1 LLFLRYLSTEA
12 ENDRM
17 GIFQNSV
24 VRYMQPPEHFENT
37 TATVEEQMDLY
48 AEQVKQL
55 YNNAL
60 VGLIAT
66 AINSL
71 VLAVIERDVTSRT
84 ALVVWVGLLVVI
96 SLVRYNDIR
105 TFGRRLPEASE
116 AKLWGKRFIVGLGLS
131 GMAWG
136 SSAFFLFPIESL
148 AHQTFLA
155 FVIGGMVAGAAA
167 AFSSIMKA
175 FLVFSVP
182 ALSPIIVR
190 FALLGDEFHLAM
202 GGMVLLYGVM
212 MFFIAKQ
219 INIVRITSVKL
230 RFENSGLVSYL
241 TAEKEKSDTL
251 NRELLLE
258 IRERARI
265 EEELRKSEG
274 HLRYL
279 SAELINAHEKERKL
293 VAQEIHDSIGGS
305 LASAKARVDNT
316 ISQVRQTNPET
327 TTTLESISRIL
338 QAAIDEARRVQVALR
353 PSMLDDLGILATIN
367 WFCREFESAYF
378 EIHIQKEIDI
388 KEEEVPDS
396 LKIVIYRV
404 LQEAMNNIG
413 KHSRANTVGLSLR
426 KSGGSIELAIR
437 DNGRGFDPAKVHS
450 HTGTARG
457 LGLESMRERVEISG
471 GEFRI
476 DSIIG
481 QGTTIRAI
489 WGIS

>member
-1 LLFLRYLSTEA
+1 
-12 ENDRM
+12 
-17 GIFQNSV
+17 
-24 VRYMQPPEHFENT
+24 
-37 TATVEEQMDLY
+37 MDLY

-71 VLAVIERDVTSRT
+71 VLVVIERGVTSHT
-84 ALVVWVGLLVVI
+84 ALVIWVAVLAVI
-96 SLVRYNDIR
+96 SLARYIDIR
-105 TFGRRLPEASE
+105 TFRRRSPEASE
-116 AKLWGKRFIVGLGLS
+116 ADLWGRRFIVGLGLS

-136 SSAFFLFPIESL
+136 SSAIFLFPVESL

-175 FLVFSVP
+175 FLAYSVP
-182 ALSPIIVR
+182 ALTPIIIR

-202 GGMVLLYGVM
+202 GGMVLLYGVL

-230 RFENSGLVSYL
+230 RFENSDLVSYL

-258 IRERARI
+258 IRERKRM

-274 HLRYL
+274 HLRNL
-279 SAELINAHEKERKL
+279 SAELLNAHEKERKL

-305 LASAKARVDNT
+305 LASAKAKVENT
-316 ISQVRQTNPET
+316 ITQVRENNLET

-338 QAAIDEARRVQVALR
+338 QVAIDEARRIQIALR
-353 PSMLDDLGILATIN
+353 PSMLDDLGILVTIN

-378 EIHIQKEIDI
+378 EIRIQKEIDI

-413 KHSRANTVGLSLR
+413 KHSRANAVGLSLR
-426 KSGGSIELAIR
+426 KSDGSIELTIR
-437 DNGRGFDPAKVHS
+437 DNGQGFDPAEVHS
-450 HTGTARG
+450 HTGTVRG
-457 LGLESMRERVEISG
+457 LGLESMRERVEISA

-481 QGTTIRAI
+481 RGTSIRAI
-489 WGIS
+489 WRI